1 MFYSYLQFFY
11 PTATGL
17 SISSLPISIDSI
29 EPPKFGTVDGVAI
42 IAKPT
47 AVAATAYFFFHHIKT
62 HHLSTTNK
70 RAVCIC
76 KLLF

>member
-1 MFYSYLQFFY
+1 VEL
-11 PTATGL
+11 
-17 SISSLPISIDSI
+17 
-29 EPPKFGTVDGVAI
+29 PKFGTVDGVAI

-47 AVAATAYFFFHHIKT
+47 AETATACFSFHHIKT
-62 HHLSTTNK
+62 HHLSTKNK